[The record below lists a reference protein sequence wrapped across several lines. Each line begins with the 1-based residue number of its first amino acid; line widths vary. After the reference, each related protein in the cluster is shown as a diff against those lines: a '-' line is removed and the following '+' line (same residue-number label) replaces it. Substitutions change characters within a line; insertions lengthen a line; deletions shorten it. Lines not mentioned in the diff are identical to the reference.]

1 MTDTQE
7 IVRPVDAV
15 VFDIGNVLIE
25 WHPERFYDR
34 TVGEERRRALFDAI
48 DLHGMNDRIDRGA
61 PFRDTI
67 YKVADEHPEFAEDVR
82 RWHDQWIEMASPPI
96 THSILLLRALRSKGI
111 PCFALTNFGVGSFAY
126 AETQYPFLTEFDRR
140 FVSGQLETI
149 KPEARIYE
157 IVERESGVAPGALL
171 FTDDR
176 RENVEAAAA
185 RGWQT
190 HLFEGPEGFADRLV
204 AEGLLSEAEA
214 AP

>member
-1 MTDTQE
+1 MTDIDE

-25 WHPERFYDR
+25 WNPERHYDR
-34 TVGEERRRALFDAI
+34 VIGEERRRAMFDLI
-48 DLHGMNDRIDRGA
+48 DLHGMNDEIDRGA

-67 YKVADEHPEFAEDVR
+67 YKAADQHPEWAEDIR
-82 RWHDQWIEMASPPI
+82 RWHDEWIEMASPAIP
-96 THSILLLRALRSKGI
+96 HSVALLRELRSKGI
-111 PCFALTNFGVGSFAY
+111 PCFCLTNFGIGSFAY

-140 FVSGQLETI
+140 FVSGQLGTI
-149 KPEARIYE
+149 KPEPRIFE
-157 IVERESGVAPGALL
+157 IVEEESGLEPGHIL

-176 RENVEAAAA
+176 TDNIDAAKA

-190 HLFEGPEGFADRLV
+190 HLFEGPAGFAARLV
-204 AEGLLSEAEA
+204 REGLLSEAEA